1 MVQVRNGSGKG
12 CPNYSS
18 ELNPHCCSHDISFS
32 PTLSTDPPP
41 PYHDYH
47 HLHRRRDLQYAR
59 PRPPYGWY
67 SEWVSQPPAPLRRT
81 AYEPLLECRHKPNIA
96 LEELKAIGAIPGYAW
111 KSISFPN
118 SEMKEPYF
126 LKVRFGEVDR

>member
-1 MVQVRNGSGKG
+1 MTTTISTVAEISSTPGLVLLTAGTPNGSA
-12 CPNYSS
+12 N
-18 ELNPHCCSHDISFS
+18 
-32 PTLSTDPPP
+32 
-41 PYHDYH
+41 
-47 HLHRRRDLQYAR
+47 
-59 PRPPYGWY
+59 
-67 SEWVSQPPAPLRRT
+67 PPAPLRRT